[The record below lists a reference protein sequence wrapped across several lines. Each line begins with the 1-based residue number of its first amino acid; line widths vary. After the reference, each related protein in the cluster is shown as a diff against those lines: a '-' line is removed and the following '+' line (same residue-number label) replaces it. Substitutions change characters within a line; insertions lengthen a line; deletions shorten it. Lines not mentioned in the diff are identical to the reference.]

1 MEFKQTEKQQ
11 KKDLKYYLSDGIF
24 WAGMYYLGLVFLVP
38 YLLSLKASTF
48 QIGLINVLP
57 IFIASFFGLLSY
69 DLVKYFKSEKQ
80 FVIFFIALQAFFWI
94 PLALVGYLIKSK
106 LVVWLVIIFYCI
118 ITIMEQLP
126 YPVYREWIGKIFDTS
141 KIVRY
146 TSRKQLIQSLFS
158 ILPLFLAGFI
168 MDAINKSDAALGFC
182 IIFIVAGLFRF
193 GSVIVMS
200 KMSQT
205 ENQEHLTQKS
215 QEMSK
220 PVFKVF
226 NNLVLKNKQFLYFI
240 TIVALIYFSMYIA
253 APYYRY
259 YFLNIL
265 LFDYKQYII
274 LEIGS
279 ILGLVLSFYYWGKI
293 CDKFGATKVL
303 KAIILFLPV
312 YPLMVILF
320 GNNVLLLF
328 LLNVF
333 DGVLMAGLTLSIYGY
348 FYQNVKYDMINH
360 MSFYMIFQSTAMLLG
375 SIVGGII
382 ATTPKFWYMGV
393 EKYGLFLIFGISILF
408 RLFTMGFIN
417 KIEDKNKDEINIPKK
432 ILLQRPII
440 FGVTQFLN
448 FTKAEGKVILLGLY
462 NEVKELKKGLKNQEK
477 TINKKIEKLDYKEK
491 ELLKSINKHREI
503 EKPEKK
509 RRKFWTSRK
518 RNKTK

>member
-1 MEFKQTEKQQ
+1 MEFKQTANQQ
-11 KKDLKYYLSDGIF
+11 KKDLKYYLTDGIF

-38 YLLSLKASTF
+38 YLISLKASTF
-48 QIGLINVLP
+48 QIGLLNVLP

-69 DLVKYFKSEKQ
+69 DLVKYFKSQKH

-94 PLALVGYLIKSK
+94 PLALVGFIIKSK
-106 LVVWLVIIFYCI
+106 VVVWLVIIFYCL

-126 YPVYREWIGKIFDTS
+126 YPVYREWIGKLFDTS
-141 KIVRY
+141 KIVQY
-146 TSRKQLIQSLFS
+146 TSKKQLIQSLFS
-158 ILPLFLAGFI
+158 ILPLFLAGVV
-168 MDAINKSDAALGFC
+168 MDAISKNNAAYGFS

-193 GSVIVMS
+193 GSVVVMS
-200 KMSQT
+200 KMSET
-205 ENQEHLTQKS
+205 ENQEHLTKKS

-240 TIVALIYFSMYIA
+240 TIVSLIYFSMYIA

-312 YPLMVILF
+312 YPLFVILF

-328 LLNVF
+328 LLNLF

-360 MSFYMIFQSTAMLLG
+360 VSFFMIFQSTAMLLG
-375 SIVGGII
+375 SIIGGII
-382 ATTPKFWYMGV
+382 STTPKFWYMGL
-393 EKYGLFLIFGISILF
+393 EAYGLLLIFGISILF
-408 RLFTMGFIN
+408 RLFTIGFVN
-417 KIEDKNKDEINIPKK
+417 KIEDKNKDEINIPKN
-432 ILLQRPII
+432 IILQRPII

-448 FTKAEGKVILLGLY
+448 FTKAEGEVILLEMY
-462 NEVKELKKGLKNQEK
+462 REVKDLKKGLKKEEK
-477 TINKKIEKLDYKEK
+477 TINKKIDELTNKEK
-491 ELLKSINKHREI
+491 ELFKSINTQKT
-503 EKPEKK
+503 EKSQETKKK
-509 RRKFWTSRK
+509 R
-518 RNKTK
+518 KTR

>member
-1 MEFKQTEKQQ
+1 MEFKQTANQQ
-11 KKDLKYYLSDGIF
+11 KKDLKYYLTDGIF

-38 YLLSLKASTF
+38 YLISLKASTF
-48 QIGLINVLP
+48 QIGLLNVLP

-69 DLVKYFKSEKQ
+69 DLVKYFKSQKH
-80 FVIFFIALQAFFWI
+80 FVVFFIALQAFFWI
-94 PLALVGYLIKSK
+94 PLALVGFIIKSK
-106 LVVWLVIIFYCI
+106 VVVWLVIIFYCL

-126 YPVYREWIGKIFDTS
+126 YPVYREWIGKLFDTS

-158 ILPLFLAGFI
+158 ILPLFLAGVV
-168 MDAINKSDAALGFC
+168 MDAISKNNAAYGFS

-193 GSVIVMS
+193 GSVVVMS
-200 KMSQT
+200 KMSET
-205 ENQEHLTQKS
+205 ENQEHLTKKS

-240 TIVALIYFSMYIA
+240 TIVSLIYFSMYIA

-312 YPLMVILF
+312 YPLFVILF

-328 LLNVF
+328 LLNLF

-360 MSFYMIFQSTAMLLG
+360 MSFFMIFQSTAMLLG
-375 SIVGGII
+375 SIIGGII
-382 ATTPKFWYMGV
+382 STTPKFWYMGL
-393 EKYGLFLIFGISILF
+393 EAYGLLLIFGISILF
-408 RLFTMGFIN
+408 RLFTIGFVN
-417 KIEDKNKDEINIPKK
+417 KIEDKNKDEINIPKN

-448 FTKAEGKVILLGLY
+448 FTKAEGEVILLEMY
-462 NEVKELKKGLKNQEK
+462 REVKDLKKGLKKEEK
-477 TINKKIEKLDYKEK
+477 TINKKIDELTDKEK
-491 ELLKSINKHREI
+491 ELFKSINSQKT
-503 EKPEKK
+503 EKSQETKKK
-509 RRKFWTSRK
+509 R
-518 RNKTK
+518 KTR

>member
-1 MEFKQTEKQQ
+1 MEFKQTANQQ
-11 KKDLKYYLSDGIF
+11 KKDLKYYLTDGIF

-38 YLLSLKASTF
+38 YLISLKASTF
-48 QIGLINVLP
+48 QIGLLNVLP

-69 DLVKYFKSEKQ
+69 DLVKYFKSQKH

-94 PLALVGYLIKSK
+94 PLALVGFIIKSK
-106 LVVWLVIIFYCI
+106 VVVWLVIIFYCL

-126 YPVYREWIGKIFDTS
+126 YPVYREWIGKLFDTS
-141 KIVRY
+141 KIVQY
-146 TSRKQLIQSLFS
+146 TSKKQLIQSLFS
-158 ILPLFLAGFI
+158 ILPLFLAGVV
-168 MDAINKSDAALGFC
+168 MDAISKNNAAYGFS

-193 GSVIVMS
+193 GSVVVMS
-200 KMSQT
+200 KMSET
-205 ENQEHLTQKS
+205 ENQEHLTKKS

-240 TIVALIYFSMYIA
+240 TIVSLIYFSMYIA

-312 YPLMVILF
+312 YPLFVILF

-328 LLNVF
+328 LLNLF

-360 MSFYMIFQSTAMLLG
+360 MSFFMIFQSTAMLLG
-375 SIVGGII
+375 SIIGGII
-382 ATTPKFWYMGV
+382 STTPKFWYMGL
-393 EKYGLFLIFGISILF
+393 EAYGLLLIFGISILF
-408 RLFTMGFIN
+408 RLFTIGFVN
-417 KIEDKNKDEINIPKK
+417 KIEDKNKDEINIPKN
-432 ILLQRPII
+432 IILQRPII

-448 FTKAEGKVILLGLY
+448 FTKAEGEVILLEMY
-462 NEVKELKKGLKNQEK
+462 REVKDLKKGLKKEEK
-477 TINKKIEKLDYKEK
+477 TINKKIDELTNKEK
-491 ELLKSINKHREI
+491 ELFKSINTQKT
-503 EKPEKK
+503 EKSQETKKK
-509 RRKFWTSRK
+509 R
-518 RNKTK
+518 KTR

>member
-1 MEFKQTEKQQ
+1 MEFKQTANQQ
-11 KKDLKYYLSDGIF
+11 KKDLKYYLTDGIF

-38 YLLSLKASTF
+38 YLISLKASTF
-48 QIGLINVLP
+48 QIGLLNVLP

-69 DLVKYFKSEKQ
+69 DLVKYFKSQKH
-80 FVIFFIALQAFFWI
+80 FVVFFIALQAFFWI
-94 PLALVGYLIKSK
+94 PLALVGFIIKSK
-106 LVVWLVIIFYCI
+106 VVVWLVIIFYCL

-126 YPVYREWIGKIFDTS
+126 YPVYREWIGKLFDTS
-141 KIVRY
+141 KIVQY

-158 ILPLFLAGFI
+158 ILPLFLAGVV
-168 MDAINKSDAALGFC
+168 MDAISKNNVAYGFS

-193 GSVIVMS
+193 GSVVVMS
-200 KMSQT
+200 KMSET
-205 ENQEHLTQKS
+205 ENQEHLTKKS

-240 TIVALIYFSMYIA
+240 TIVSLIYFSMYIA

-312 YPLMVILF
+312 YPLFVILF

-328 LLNVF
+328 LLNLF

-360 MSFYMIFQSTAMLLG
+360 MSFFMIFQSTAMLLG
-375 SIVGGII
+375 SIIGGII
-382 ATTPKFWYMGV
+382 STTPKFWYMGL
-393 EKYGLFLIFGISILF
+393 EAYGLLLIFGISILF
-408 RLFTMGFIN
+408 RLFTIGFVN
-417 KIEDKNKDEINIPKK
+417 KIEDKNKDEINIPKN

-448 FTKAEGKVILLGLY
+448 FTKAEGEVILLEMY
-462 NEVKELKKGLKNQEK
+462 REVKDLKKGLKKEEK
-477 TINKKIEKLDYKEK
+477 TINKKIDELTNKEK
-491 ELLKSINKHREI
+491 ELFKSINTQKT
-503 EKPEKK
+503 EKSQETKKK
-509 RRKFWTSRK
+509 R
-518 RNKTK
+518 KTR

>member
-1 MEFKQTEKQQ
+1 MEFKQTANQQ
-11 KKDLKYYLSDGIF
+11 KKDLKYYLTDGIF

-38 YLLSLKASTF
+38 YLISLKASTF

-69 DLVKYFKSEKQ
+69 DLVKYFKSQKH
-80 FVIFFIALQAFFWI
+80 FVVFFIALQAFFWI
-94 PLALVGYLIKSK
+94 PLALVGFIIKSK
-106 LVVWLVIIFYCI
+106 VVVWLVIIFYCL

-126 YPVYREWIGKIFDTS
+126 YPVYREWIGKLFDTS
-141 KIVRY
+141 KIVQY
-146 TSRKQLIQSLFS
+146 TSKKQLIQSLFS
-158 ILPLFLAGFI
+158 ILPLFLAGVV
-168 MDAINKSDAALGFC
+168 MDAISKNNAAYGFS

-193 GSVIVMS
+193 GSVVVMS
-200 KMSQT
+200 KMSET
-205 ENQEHLTQKS
+205 ENQEHLTKKS

-240 TIVALIYFSMYIA
+240 TIVSLIYFSMYIA

-312 YPLMVILF
+312 YPLFVILF

-328 LLNVF
+328 LLNLF

-360 MSFYMIFQSTAMLLG
+360 MSFFMIFQSTAMLLG
-375 SIVGGII
+375 SIIGGII
-382 ATTPKFWYMGV
+382 STTPKFWYMGL
-393 EKYGLFLIFGISILF
+393 EAYGLLLIFGISILF
-408 RLFTMGFIN
+408 RLFTIGFVN
-417 KIEDKNKDEINIPKK
+417 KIEDKNKDEINIPKN
-432 ILLQRPII
+432 IILQRPII

-448 FTKAEGKVILLGLY
+448 FTKAEGEVILLEMY
-462 NEVKELKKGLKNQEK
+462 REVKDLKKGLKKEEK
-477 TINKKIEKLDYKEK
+477 TINKKIDELTNKEK
-491 ELLKSINKHREI
+491 ELFKSINTQKT
-503 EKPEKK
+503 EKSQETKKK
-509 RRKFWTSRK
+509 R
-518 RNKTK
+518 KTR